1 MSYIVAALLAQAALP
16 NADLPSPK
24 VDPCVSFESEE
35 HKGKKDRYIEAAD
48 LVALADIGKSDSYPS
63 DSPFGISPDGQNIAF
78 LVRRANAQ
86 QNDYCQR
93 LLVAPVDGSGAA
105 RELDRGG
112 QFIRRDFQLR
122 KFVSVMAGTAKVIT
136 PRWSPDG
143 RQIAFLKKTGS
154 SQQVWLV
161 GADGNR
167 AAHRASN
174 LPDNVDDFAWAPDG
188 KAVVVSTRPGI
199 RLQSEA
205 IAREA
210 RSGFLFDD
218 RFAPQMADY
227 PIPTEPLLNVFDRVE
242 IATGVSRKA
251 SAVEILLLSPDQPT
265 DDPKDARG
273 FIVSRLGVAAWVHRL
288 QSDQL
293 LSPSGIRM
301 RLANGNELSCAEF
314 CRGVRQIF
322 WSPDGRRLYA
332 LQKTSWFDNRTTLL
346 RWTVGDPEPTQI
358 MVTDNEM
365 IGCMMSGQRLICAQE
380 NATTPRRLVAVDP
393 DSGRH
398 SLIFDPNPE
407 FRRLKLGSV
416 QKFRIRNAFGVE
428 SNADLVLPPNH
439 KTGDRHPLVVVQY
452 ASVGFLRGGTGD
464 EFPIHPL
471 AAKGF
476 AVLSFSRPDPPP
488 DAMAARTERE
498 LMQASRRDWRDRRN
512 VQSTLELAIQ
522 RAVASGAVD
531 QERMGISGF
540 SDGSTSLQW
549 ALINSSLFKV
559 AASGSCCDGMDVF
572 PLMVGPNFTEEGRDI
587 GLGFFRPG
595 VENIWKP
602 LSLTLNVDRINTP
615 ILIQNSD
622 GEYEGGL
629 DVIEIFKG
637 RGKAIEL
644 FVFSGEP
651 HIKYQPAHR
660 LAMYERSTEW
670 FQFWL
675 MNVMNCDPAKAAQYA
690 RWKVMKNAPD
700 ETKLRCEFNTP
711 GSATISPSSPLQK
724 DRVIAAQFRGPSVHL
739 SEKHRPQPLGQ

>member
-1 MSYIVAALLAQAALP
+1 MSYILAALLAQAAP
-16 NADLPSPK
+16 IAEMPSARA
-24 VDPCVSFESEE
+24 DPCAAFERQKPYKSEPR
-35 HKGKKDRYIEAAD
+35 HIDAAD
-48 LVALADIGKSDSYPS
+48 LVSVADIGKGDSYPS

-86 QNDYCQR
+86 ENDYCQR
-93 LLVAPVDGSGAA
+93 LLVATVDGTGEA
-105 RELDRGG
+105 REMDRGG

-143 RQIAFLKKTGS
+143 RQIAFLKKIGT

-161 GADGNR
+161 ASDGKR
-167 AAHRASN
+167 AAYPTTD
-174 LPDNVDDFAWAPDG
+174 LPDNVDDFAWTPDG
-188 KAVVVSTRPGI
+188 KAFVVSTRPGI

-218 RFAPQMADY
+218 RFAPQMADH
-227 PIPTEPLLNVFDRVE
+227 PIAIEPLLDVFSMVE
-242 IATGVSRKA
+242 IATGVSREA
-251 SAVEILLLSPDQPT
+251 SAAEILLLNPGQPT
-265 DDPKDARG
+265 DAPKEARS
-273 FIVSRLGVAAWVHRL
+273 FVASRLGVAAWVHRL
-288 QSDQL
+288 HPDQL

-301 RLANGNELSCAEF
+301 RLANGTEKNCDDF
-314 CRGVRQIF
+314 CSGVRQIF
-322 WSPDGRRLYA
+322 WSSDGRKLYA

-346 RWTVGDPEPTQI
+346 RWTVGDPAPKQI
-358 MVTDNEM
+358 MTTDNEM
-365 IGCMMSGQRLICAQE
+365 IGCVMSGQQLICAQE
-380 NATTPRRLVAVDP
+380 NAITPRRIVAVNP
-393 DSGRH
+393 DTGRH

-416 QKFRIRNAFGVE
+416 QKFRIRNEFGVE

-488 DAMAARTERE
+488 NAMAAKTERE
-498 LMQASRRDWRDRRN
+498 LMQTSRQDWSDRRN
-512 VQSTLELAIQ
+512 VQSSLELAIQ
-522 RAVASGAVD
+522 RAVASGTID
-531 QERMGISGF
+531 KERMGVSGF

-572 PLMVGPNFTEEGRDI
+572 PLVVGPTFTKEGRDI

-602 LSLTLNVDRINTP
+602 LSLTLNVDKIDAP

-637 RGKAIEL
+637 HGKAIEL
-644 FVFSGEP
+644 FVFPSEP

-675 MNVMNCDPAKAAQYA
+675 MNVMNCDPAKTAQYV
-690 RWKVMKNAPD
+690 RWKAMKNAPN
-700 ETKLRCEFNTP
+700 EATLRCDDGNF
-711 GSATISPSSPLQK
+711 SRATTSPSSPPPK
-724 DRVIAAQFRGPSVHL
+724 DRAIATQFRGRSVRH
-739 SEKHRPQPLGQ
+739 SERHH

>member
-1 MSYIVAALLAQAALP
+1 MSYVLAALLAQAAP
-16 NADLPSPK
+16 IAELPSARA
-24 VDPCVSFESEE
+24 DPCAAFERQKPHQSEPR
-35 HKGKKDRYIEAAD
+35 HIDATD
-48 LVALADIGKSDSYPS
+48 LVALADIGKGNSYPS
-63 DSPFGISPDGQNIAF
+63 DSPFGISPDGQEIAF

-93 LLVAPVDGSGAA
+93 LLVAPVDGSGEA

-143 RQIAFLKKTGS
+143 REIAFLKKIGS
-154 SQQVWLV
+154 SQQVWV
-161 GADGNR
+161 VDTDGKR
-167 AAHRASN
+167 VAYRASK
-174 LPDNVDDFAWAPDG
+174 LPDNVDDFVWTTDG
-188 KAVVVSTRPGI
+188 KALVVSTRPGI

-218 RFAPQMADY
+218 RFAPQMADH
-227 PIPTEPLLNVFDRVE
+227 PIPTEPLPNVFSTIE
-242 IATGVSRKA
+242 IATGLSREA
-251 SAVEILLLSPDQPT
+251 RAAEIALLAPGQPT
-265 DDPKDARG
+265 DAPKDARS
-273 FIVSRLGVAAWVHRL
+273 FIVSRLGLAAWVHRL

-301 RLANGNELSCAEF
+301 RLANGTVLSCDEF

-322 WSPDGRRLYA
+322 WSSDGRKLYA
-332 LQKTSWFDNRTTLL
+332 LQKTSWFDNRTRLL
-346 RWTVGDPEPTQI
+346 RWTIGDPAPRQI

-365 IGCMMSGQRLICAQE
+365 IGCMMSGQQLICAQE
-380 NATTPRRLVAVDP
+380 NATTPRRLVAVNP

-407 FRRLKLGSV
+407 FRHLKLGSV
-416 QKFRIRNAFGVE
+416 QKFRIRNEFGVE

-439 KTGDRHPLVVVQY
+439 KTGDRHPLVLVQY

-476 AVLSFSRPDPPP
+476 AVLSFSRPDPLP

-498 LMQASRRDWRDRRN
+498 LMQASRRGWRDRRN

-572 PLMVGPNFTEEGRDI
+572 PLMVGPDFTEEGRDI

-602 LSLTLNVDRINTP
+602 LSLTLNVDRIDTP

-644 FVFSGEP
+644 FVFPGEP

-675 MNVMNCDPAKAAQYA
+675 MNVMNCDPAKAAQYV
-690 RWKVMKNAPD
+690 RWKAMKNAPD
-700 ETKLRCEFNTP
+700 EAKLRCEFNTP

-724 DRVIAAQFRGPSVHL
+724 DRAIAAQFRGSSVHL